1 MSNNQICG
9 VVTPLLTPYNDDLS
23 ISEDLYL
30 QHAADILTQGSHFL
44 SPFGTTG
51 EALSNSTR
59 ERMGILE
66 LLASSGVASAGQL
79 MPGTGLCSLEETIAL
94 TRHAYDLGCAAAMLL
109 PPFFYSNPDDE
120 GLYRY
125 FSQLIEAMGDK
136 APKIILYHIPQN
148 TGVAISPPLSA
159 RLNTA
164 FPEIVV
170 AYKDSSGDW
179 ENTVA
184 VINAAPGLAVFPAS
198 ETVLKKGMDLGAAG
212 CISAT
217 CNSNVGNIRAM
228 YDAVLAGD
236 AAQVANLQ
244 PGLEQHR
251 KAVQNVGLIGGLK
264 SLKAAHSNDPR
275 WLNLRAPHVNAD
287 PGFGVNL
294 FGGQAGERDG
304 AKGLGGHSRR

>member
-1 MSNNQICG
+1 MRDNQICG

-23 ISEDLYL
+23 ICDDLYL
-30 QHAADILTQGSHFL
+30 QHAADILTQGAHFL

-51 EALSNSTR
+51 EALSNSAR
-59 ERMGILE
+59 ERMGVLE
-66 LLASSGVASAGQL
+66 LLVSSGVANGGQL

-125 FSQLIEAMGDK
+125 FSQLIEGLGAK
-136 APKIILYHIPQN
+136 TPKIILYHIPQN
-148 TGVAISPPLSA
+148 TGVAISPDLSA

-179 ENTVA
+179 DNTVA

-198 ETVLKKGMDLGAAG
+198 ETVLKKGMDLGGAG

-236 AAQVANLQ
+236 EDLIAGLQ

-251 KAVQNVGLIGGLK
+251 MAVQTAGLIGGLK
-264 SLKAAHSNDPR
+264 SLKAARSKDPR

-287 PGFGVNL
+287 PDFGLN
-294 FGGQAGERDG
+294 FAQG
-304 AKGLGGHSRR
+304 